1 MLARAIM
8 PLRLS
13 SFFIIFAPLKF
24 FRTMANNI
32 ILERLEGV
40 KHRFVEVGELLTQQD
55 ILSDMKKYIR
65 LNKEYKEL
73 QPIIEAYEE
82 YKLTLSNIA
91 STRELLSVEKD
102 DEMREMAKIELEEL
116 NAKIPEMEEHIKMLL
131 IPADPEDDKDAV
143 IEIRAG
149 TGGDEASIFAGD
161 LFRMYSKY
169 FENRGWK
176 VDVNNYSEGTAGGYK
191 EIVMSVSGEGVYG
204 TMKYESG
211 VHRVQRVPQ
220 TETQGR
226 IHTSA
231 ASVVVLPEAD
241 EVDVEIRNED
251 IRKDTYCSSGP
262 GGQSVNTTYSAIRL
276 THMPTGIV
284 VTCQDEKSQLKNY
297 EKALKELR
305 TRLYNLE
312 YQKYLD
318 EVSRKRKTMV
328 STGDRSAKIRTYNYP
343 QGRMTDHRINFTVYN
358 LPSILDGN
366 IQEVIDKLQ
375 MAENAE
381 RLKENNI

>member
-1 MLARAIM
+1 
-8 PLRLS
+8 
-13 SFFIIFAPLKF
+13 
-24 FRTMANNI
+24 MANSL
-32 ILERLEGV
+32 ILEKLEGV
-40 KHRFVEVGELLTQQD
+40 KVRFLEVGELLTHQD
-55 ILSDMKKYIR
+55 VLSDMERYIR
-65 LNKEYKEL
+65 LNREYKDL
-73 QPIIEAYEE
+73 QPIIAAYEK
-82 YKLTLSNIA
+82 YRLTLANIA
-91 STRELLSVEKD
+91 STKELLALEKD
-102 DEMREMAKIELEEL
+102 EEMREMAKAELEDL
-116 NAKIPEMEEHIKMLL
+116 NDSVPGMEEEIKLLL

-143 IEIRAG
+143 MEIRAG

-161 LFRMYSKY
+161 LFRMYSKF
-169 FENRGWK
+169 FEQKGWRAEI
-176 VDVNNYSEGTAGGYK
+176 NSYSLGTAGGYK
-191 EIVMSVSGEGVYG
+191 EIVISVSGEGVYG
-204 TMKYESG
+204 ILKYESG

-231 ASVVVLPEAD
+231 ASVVVLPEAGEFD
-241 EVDVEIRNED
+241 IAIRNED
-251 IRKDTYCSSGP
+251 IRKDTFCSSGP

-276 THMPTGIV
+276 THVPTGIV
-284 VTCQDEKSQLKNY
+284 VTCQDEKSQIKNY
-297 EKALKELR
+297 DKALKELR

-343 QGRMTDHRINFTVYN
+343 QGRMTDHRINLTLYN

-366 IQEVIDKLQ
+366 IGEIIDELQ

>member
-1 MLARAIM
+1 
-8 PLRLS
+8 
-13 SFFIIFAPLKF
+13 
-24 FRTMANNI
+24 MAENM
-32 ILERLEGV
+32 ILEKLEGV
-40 KHRFVEVGELLTQQD
+40 KHRFVEVGDLLTQPE
-55 ILSDMKKYIR
+55 ILSDMKRYVK
-65 LNKEYKEL
+65 LNKEYKDL
-73 QPIIEAYEE
+73 VPIIESFEK
-82 YKLTLSNIA
+82 YKLALSNLTSA
-91 STRELLSVEKD
+91 KELLSNEKD
-102 DEMREMAKIELEEL
+102 EEVREMAKAEIDDLSEMLP
-116 NAKIPEMEEHIKMLL
+116 AMEEEIKMLL
-131 IPADPEDDKDAV
+131 VPADPEDDKNAV
-143 IEIRAG
+143 MEIRAG

-161 LFRMYSKY
+161 LFRMYSKF
-169 FENRGWK
+169 FEAKGWK
-176 VDVNNYSEGTAGGYK
+176 VDVTSTSEGTAGGFK
-191 EIVMSVSGEGVYG
+191 EIVFSVQGDGVYG
-204 TMKYESG
+204 IMKYESG

-241 EVDVEIRNED
+241 EFDVELKNED

-276 THMPTGIV
+276 THMPSGIV

-297 EKALKELR
+297 DKALKELR

-318 EVSRKRKTMV
+318 EVSQRRKTMV

-343 QGRMTDHRINFTVYN
+343 QGRMTDHRINLTIYN

-366 IQEVIDKLQ
+366 IQEVLDKLQ

-381 RLKENNI
+381 RLKESNI

>member
-1 MLARAIM
+1 
-8 PLRLS
+8 
-13 SFFIIFAPLKF
+13 
-24 FRTMANNI
+24 MANNM

-40 KHRFVEVGELLTQQD
+40 KQRFIEVGELLTQQEV
-55 ILSDMKKYIR
+55 LSDMKRYVK

-73 QPIIEAYEE
+73 QPIIESYER
-82 YKLTLSNIA
+82 YKLALLNIA
-91 STRELLSVEKD
+91 STKELLSTEKD
-102 DEMREMAKIELEEL
+102 EEVREMAKAEFEEL
-116 NAKIPEMEEHIKMLL
+116 NNSLPEMEEEIKLL
-131 IPADPEDDKDAV
+131 IIPSDPEDDKNAV
-143 IEIRAG
+143 MEIRAG

-161 LFRMYSKY
+161 LFRMYSKF
-169 FENRGWK
+169 FEQKGWK
-176 VDVNNYSEGTAGGYK
+176 AEVNSFSEGTAGGYK
-191 EIVMSVSGEGVYG
+191 EIVVSITGNGVYG
-204 TMKYESG
+204 LMKYESG

-226 IHTSA
+226 VHTSA

-241 EVDVEIRNED
+241 EFDVEIRNED

-276 THMPTGIV
+276 THVPSGIV
-284 VTCQDEKSQLKNY
+284 VTCQDEKSQIKNY
-297 EKALKELR
+297 DKALKELR

-318 EVSRKRKTMV
+318 EVSARRKTMV

-343 QGRMTDHRINFTVYN
+343 QGRMTDHRINYTVYN

-366 IQEVIDKLQ
+366 IQEVINKLQ

>member
-1 MLARAIM
+1 MEENM
-8 PLRLS
+8 
-13 SFFIIFAPLKF
+13 
-24 FRTMANNI
+24 
-32 ILERLEGV
+32 ILEKLEGV
-40 KHRFVEVGELLTQQD
+40 KQRFIEVGELLTRPD
-55 ILSDMKKYIR
+55 VLSDMDRYVR
-65 LNKEYKEL
+65 LSKEYKDL
-73 QPIIEAYEE
+73 QPVVDALEKYRLA
-82 YKLTLSNIA
+82 LSNLESSRA
-91 STRELLSVEKD
+91 LLATEKD
-102 DEMREMAKIELEEL
+102 EEMREMAKAEVDQLSDM
-116 NAKIPEMEEHIKMLL
+116 IPEMEEEIKLLL
-131 IPADPEDDKDAV
+131 IPADPEDDKNAV
-143 IEIRAG
+143 MEIRAG
-149 TGGDEASIFAGD
+149 TGGDEASLFAGD
-161 LFRMYSKY
+161 LFRMYSKF
-169 FENRGWK
+169 FEQKGWK
-176 VDVNNYSEGTAGGYK
+176 AEINSYSEGTAGGYK
-191 EIVMSVSGEGVYG
+191 EIVLSVSGEGVYG
-204 TMKYESG
+204 ILKYESG

-241 EVDVEIRNED
+241 EVDIEIRNED

-276 THMPTGIV
+276 THIPTGIV

-297 EKALKELR
+297 DKALAELR

-318 EVSRKRKTMV
+318 EVSHKRKTMV

-343 QGRMTDHRINFTVYN
+343 QGRMTDHRINYTVYN

-366 IQEVIDKLQ
+366 IQEVIDRLQ
-375 MAENAE
+375 MAENTE

>member
-1 MLARAIM
+1 
-8 PLRLS
+8 
-13 SFFIIFAPLKF
+13 
-24 FRTMANNI
+24 MAANY

-40 KHRFVEVGELLTQQD
+40 KHRFVEVGELLTRPD
-55 ILSDMKKYIR
+55 ILSDMERYVKLSR
-65 LNKEYKEL
+65 EYKDL
-73 QPIIEAYEE
+73 QPIIESYEK
-82 YKLTLSNIA
+82 YKLALANIS
-91 STRELLSVEKD
+91 STKELLSTEKD
-102 DEMREMAKIELEEL
+102 DEMREMAKAELEQL
-116 NAKIPEMEEHIKMLL
+116 SAGIPEMEEEIKMLL
-131 IPADPEDDKDAV
+131 IPADPEDDKNAV

-161 LFRMYSKY
+161 LFRMYSKF
-169 FENRGWK
+169 FEQKGWK
-176 VDVNNYSEGTAGGYK
+176 AEINSFSEGTAGGYK
-191 EIVMSVSGEGVYG
+191 EIVLSVSGDGVYG
-204 TMKYESG
+204 LMKYESG

-231 ASVVVLPEAD
+231 ATVVVLPEAD
-241 EVDVEIRNED
+241 EFDVEIKSED

-276 THMPTGIV
+276 THVPTGIV
-284 VTCQDEKSQLKNY
+284 VTCQDEKSQIKNY

-318 EVSRKRKTMV
+318 EVSHKRKTMV

-343 QGRMTDHRINFTVYN
+343 QGRMTDHRINLTMYN
-358 LPSILDGN
+358 LPNILDGN
-366 IQEVIDKLQ
+366 IHDIIDKLQ

-381 RLKENNI
+381 RLKESNI